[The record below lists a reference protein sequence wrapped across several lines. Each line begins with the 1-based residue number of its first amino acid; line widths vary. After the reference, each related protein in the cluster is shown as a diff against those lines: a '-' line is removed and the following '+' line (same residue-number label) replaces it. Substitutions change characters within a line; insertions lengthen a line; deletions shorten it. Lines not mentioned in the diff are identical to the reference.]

1 MHAINLGVLYDVNGA
16 CMKLGIRIS
25 NKFAGACRCNVN
37 WSQLFMFL
45 RLLRIALCE
54 SSYWGPGVDLQ
65 SHLDLAYDAFK
76 AFTRAEKINCSQ
88 PPFKVRSVAKSFRLR
103 RYVLL
108 ICCSFFPRA
117 FIYTEYWSIF
127 HCSVFPSQ
135 GCQKGRPGHVHL
147 QGLQWKGGL
156 GVSVP
161 MYQRFG
167 FEAWWWR
174 SIGYACLL
182 RVSRF
187 ISGFTCKVQI
197 LLCVA

>member
-37 WSQLFMFL
+37 WSQLFMLL

-103 RYVLL
+103 RYVLRHWFVVR
-108 ICCSFFPRA
+108 FFPRA
-117 FIYTEYWSIF
+117 FIYMLNIDRYFTAP
-127 HCSVFPSQ
+127 CSPAKVV
-135 GCQKGRPGHVHL
+135 K
-147 QGLQWKGGL
+147 KGGQ
-156 GVSVP
+156 V
-161 MYQRFG
+161 M
-167 FEAWWWR
+167 
-174 SIGYACLL
+174 
-182 RVSRF
+182 
-187 ISGFTCKVQI
+187 FTCKAYNGRVV
-197 LLCVA
+197 LEFLCRCINDLASKRDDDDRLAMLASCACLGL